1 MTALRLLRIWLL
13 ALVVVLVGCGGHDD
27 TVDFGDLDA
36 SGDGRRSD
44 VASDRPDTASDIR
57 TDAGDAR
64 VDAATDG
71 RVDAVADVRIDADG
85 RVDAV
90 DVRVDIIDVRP
101 PDTRVDVRVDAVDVR
116 VDTVDVRV
124 DATADNR
131 VDVTPDVPR
140 ADASTD
146 VRTDPT
152 SDPNVD
158 AGCSSDNQCG
168 PIAPHCNTN
177 TGACVSRVALA
188 VTPATPSIAAGT
200 TQQFVATMTY
210 SDTSTGNVTAL
221 AAWASSLPPIA
232 TMSPSTPGL
241 ATGVAPGVSTISASF
256 AGLAGGTQLTVTAAT
271 LATIQVTPANV
282 SSALGTRRQFTA
294 MGTYSDNST
303 QDLTATATWAST
315 MTNIATIAPGGLA
328 TTVAL
333 GSTAISATVGT
344 VSGTVTFTVT
354 TATLAS
360 INVTPANTTIATLT
374 TQDFSATGIYTD
386 NTFQDLTAQ
395 ATWVSSNPSVAP
407 LNGTVATGIA
417 AGTTDIS
424 ATVGGVTG
432 STPLHVTGAT
442 LNSIDVTPANPTIAV
457 GFTIQFTAT
466 GRFSDGTSQDLTAD
480 VLWGSSQD
488 ANASVSNAGGSEG
501 LASALQGG
509 TSSISATIAGVTGAT
524 LLTISTATLQSIE
537 VLPANPSIAKG
548 TTQALTATGHFSDGS
563 SASITSQVSWSST
576 SLGVATMSNAAGTKG
591 VATAVNTGMATI
603 IASLGILSGTTTLTV
618 NPATLMSIAIT
629 PPNATTPVSTAVQ
642 YTATGTYS
650 DGSMQDITTVVTWN
664 SSDFGVATISSAA
677 GSEGLATPVAAGGPA
692 TITATLNSVTGTTSL
707 TVTP

>member
-44 VASDRPDTASDIR
+44 VASDRADSASDIR

-71 RVDAVADVRIDADG
+71 RVDAVADVRVDADG

-101 PDTRVDVRVDAVDVR
+101 PDIVIVDTRVDAVDVR

-140 ADASTD
+140 ADASID

-168 PIAPHCNTN
+168 PTAPHCNTN

-232 TMSPSTPGL
+232 TMNPSTPGL
-241 ATGVAPGVSTISASF
+241 ATGVTPGVSTISASF

-271 LATIQVTPANV
+271 LTTLQVTPANA
-282 SSALGTRRQFTA
+282 SSALGTTRQFTA
-294 MGTYSDNST
+294 TGTYSDNST
-303 QDLTATATWAST
+303 QNLTATATWAST

-333 GSTAISATVGT
+333 GSTNISATVGA

-354 TATLAS
+354 PATLAS

-386 NTFQDLTAQ
+386 NTFQDLTTQ
-395 ATWVSSNPSVAP
+395 ATWASSNPSIAP

-424 ATVGGVTG
+424 ATFGGVTG

-442 LNSIDVTPANPTIAV
+442 LNSIDVTPATPTIPV

-466 GRFSDGTSQDLTAD
+466 GRFSDGSSQDLTVD

-501 LASALQGG
+501 LASALQSG

-563 SASITSQVSWSST
+563 SASLTSQVSWSST

-591 VATAVNTGMATI
+591 VATAVNTGMTTI

-629 PPNATTPVSTAVQ
+629 PSNATTPVSTAVQ
-642 YTATGTYS
+642 YTARGTYS
-650 DGSMQDITTVVTWN
+650 DASTQDITTVVTWN
-664 SSDFGVATISSAA
+664 SSDFGVATISSAG
-677 GSEGLATPVAAGGPA
+677 GSEGLATPVAGGMT